1 MVYQNQIVKHI
12 LFKIKNLI
20 CYCFENKRL
29 KTYQIIISKSKSFI
43 RMLFHYL
50 FISLLSC
57 KNQLKMKQVYY
68 FYNEN

>member
-12 LFKIKNLI
+12 LFKLQNLI

-29 KTYQIIISKSKSFI
+29 KTKQIRITKSKSFI

-50 FISLLSC
+50 FISYQVFRIS
-57 KNQLKMKQVYY
+57 LK
-68 FYNEN
+68 